1 MSGFF
6 VTAQQRS
13 IVLQAA
19 QRTAARLLEIELR
32 LCGTPNQLWPMPE
45 DEAARLAAVE
55 ARHGMLTQRL
65 YDAALAFYAEQA
77 PATPA
82 APAQSHGSN
91 PQPPAGPKPAPPSNP
106 PAPGKGLRL

>member
-1 MSGFF
+1 LSGFF

-19 QRTAARLLEIELR
+19 QRTAARLLDMELR
-32 LCGTPNQLWPMPE
+32 LCGTANQLWPMPE

-55 ARHGMLTQRL
+55 ARYGILTQRL

-77 PATPA
+77 TPKA
-82 APAQSHGSN
+82 AAGSN
-91 PQPPAGPKPAPPSNP
+91 PLPPAGDKPAPPSNP
-106 PAPGKGLRL
+106 PAPSKGLRL